1 MPHLRRIQLAVFA
14 AAVALATGAAAEPQ
28 APTPAV
34 SYSLVYTADVTGV
47 VAGSG
52 PRAGR
57 YLDNLDAI
65 ADVDLDKAFGWHG
78 ATVHAYALNNSGGA
92 PNDLA
97 GTLQGIDN
105 IEVAA
110 PRLRLFEL
118 WLEQDFGGKASIRGG
133 LYNLNSE
140 FYSNEAAGLLLAPAF
155 GIGSELAATG
165 PNGPSIFPATSV
177 GVRVNFNLG
186 DGAYARAAV
195 LNAKAG
201 VLGDPRGVDL
211 TFSDGVLAIAQVGVT
226 APVKMSAGVWR
237 YSRTQDDIRDVD
249 AAGDPERRAAQGVY
263 LSAEHKLFGT
273 EEGRSATA
281 FVRVGASDGDTTPF
295 HGGWQ
300 AGMRVDKPFAG
311 RPDSALSIGVEQG
324 LLGRKFRANLRD
336 QFTDPSRAETG
347 VEVTYSDKLSPRVT
361 LQPDLQWIHHAG
373 GDRRMP
379 DRWVAGL
386 RLRIQLAGG
395 TLHGSGACQVRNRPR
410 LWYPPAL

>member
-1 MPHLRRIQLAVFA
+1 MSSLHRIRAAFLA
-14 AAVALATGAAAEPQ
+14 AALAAVTTGAARAEP
-28 APTPAV
+28 AAESGAEAPAV
-34 SYSLVYTADVTGV
+34 RYSAVYTADITGV

-57 YLDNLDAI
+57 YLDNLDLI
-65 ADVDLDKAFGWHG
+65 ADVDLERTAGWKG
-78 ATVHAYALNNSGGA
+78 ASLHAYALNNSGGA

-97 GTLQGIDN
+97 GTLQGVDN

-140 FYSNEAAGLLLAPAF
+140 FYSNDAAGQLLAPAF

-165 PNGPSIFPATSV
+165 PNGPSIFPATSL
-177 GVRVNFNLG
+177 GLRLNINLG
-186 DGAYARAAV
+186 EGAYARAAV

-201 VLGDPRGVDL
+201 VMGDPRGVDL
-211 TFSDGVLAIAQVGVT
+211 TFTDGVLAIAQVGVT
-226 APVKMSAGVWR
+226 APIKMSAGAWR
-237 YSRTQDDIRDVD
+237 YSHAQDDIRDVD
-249 AAGDPERRAAQGVY
+249 AAGAPQRRVAQGVY
-263 LSAEHKLFGT
+263 AQAEHRVFGA
-273 EEGRSATA
+273 EDGRSGTA
-281 FVRVGASDGDTTPF
+281 FVRVGVSDGETTPF

-300 AGMRVDKPFAG
+300 AGLRIDKPVSG
-311 RPDSALSIGVEQG
+311 RPDSALSIGIEQG
-324 LLGRKFRANLRD
+324 LLDRKFRANLRD

-347 VEVTYSDKLSPRVT
+347 IEVTYSDKIGSRVT

-373 GDRRMP
+373 GDRAMP

-386 RLRIQLAGG
+386 RLRIELAK
-395 TLHGSGACQVRNRPR
+395 
-410 LWYPPAL
+410 

>member
-1 MPHLRRIQLAVFA
+1 MPSLPRIRAAVVA
-14 AAVALATGAAAEPQ
+14 AAVVGLTAGAAAAE
-28 APTPAV
+28 APAV
-34 SYSLVYTADVTGV
+34 TYSAVYTADVTGV

-57 YLDNLDAI
+57 YLDNLDLI
-65 ADVDLDKAFGWHG
+65 ADVDLEKAAGWKG
-78 ATVHAYALNNSGGA
+78 ASLHAYALNNSGGA

-97 GTLQGIDN
+97 GTLQGVDN

-118 WLEQDFGGKASIRGG
+118 WLEQDFGGKASVRGG

-140 FYSNEAAGLLLAPAF
+140 FYSNEAAGQLLAPAF

-165 PNGPSIFPATSV
+165 PNGPSIFPATSL
-177 GVRVNFNLG
+177 GLRVNFNFG

-201 VLGDPRGVDL
+201 VMGDPRGVDL

-226 APVKMSAGVWR
+226 APIKMSAGVWR
-237 YSRTQDDIRDVD
+237 YSHTQDDIRDVD
-249 AAGDPERRAAQGVY
+249 PAGAAKHRVAQGIYVQ
-263 LSAEHKLFGT
+263 AEHRLIG
-273 EEGRSATA
+273 EDGGRAVTG
-281 FVRVGASDGDTTPF
+281 FVRLGASDGETTPF

-300 AGMRVDKPFAG
+300 AGVRIDKPVAG
-311 RPDSALSIGVEQG
+311 RPDSALSIGFEQG
-324 LLGRKFRANLRD
+324 LLDRKFRANLRD
-336 QFTDPSRAETG
+336 QFTDPSRAESG
-347 VEVTYSDKLSPRVT
+347 IEVTYSDKIGSRVT

-373 GDRRMP
+373 GDRDLP

-386 RLRIQLAGG
+386 RLRIELAK
-395 TLHGSGACQVRNRPR
+395 
-410 LWYPPAL
+410 

>member
-1 MPHLRRIQLAVFA
+1 MPSFRPIQLAVFA
-14 AAVALATGAAAEPQ
+14 AAAALATGAAAEPQ
-28 APTPAV
+28 AAETPPAPTPAV
-34 SYSLVYTADVTGV
+34 SYSLVYTADITGV

-57 YLDNLDAI
+57 YLDNFDAI
-65 ADVDLDKAFGWHG
+65 ADVDLQKAFGWRG
-78 ATVHAYALNNSGGA
+78 ATAHAYVLNNSGGA

-97 GTLQGIDN
+97 GTLQGVDN

-110 PRLRLFEL
+110 PRLRMFEL
-118 WLEQDFGGKASIRGG
+118 WLEQDFGGKASIRAG

-140 FYSNEAAGLLLAPAF
+140 FYSNEAAGQLVAPAF

-165 PNGPSIFPATSV
+165 PNGPSIFPATSL
-177 GVRVNFNLG
+177 GLRVNLNLG
-186 DGAYARAAV
+186 DGAYVRAAV

-201 VLGDPRGVDL
+201 VMGDPRGVDL

-226 APVKMSAGVWR
+226 APIKMSVGAWR
-237 YSRTQDDIRDVD
+237 YSHTQDDIRDVD
-249 AAGDPERRAAQGVY
+249 PAGGPRRRVAQGVY
-263 LSAEHKLFGT
+263 VQAEHRVFGV
-273 EEGRSATA
+273 EDGRSGTA
-281 FVRVGASDGDTTPF
+281 FVRLGASDGQTTPF

-300 AGMRVDKPFAG
+300 AGLRVDRPFAG

-324 LLGRKFRANLRD
+324 LLDRKFRANLRD

-347 VEVTYSDKLSPRVT
+347 VEITYSDKVGSRVT

-373 GDRRMP
+373 GDRGMP

-386 RLRIQLAGG
+386 RLRI
-395 TLHGSGACQVRNRPR
+395 
-410 LWYPPAL
+410 ALTR